1 MQIQLTDKQKSEL
14 EKQHKI
20 ERDKHVSDRMK
31 AVLLY
36 SENWD
41 LHKIGQVLRVH
52 PATIRRY
59 LEDYLTESKLKPG
72 NGGSNSKLSKVQTKE
87 LIVHLETQTYLRVC
101 DICHYVREHYGVDY
115 TVSGMTSWLK
125 QYKFVYKKP
134 KKVPAKVDEEKQK
147 VFIQY
152 YEQLKAKTPETEPIL
167 FIDSVHPTMETRASS
182 GWIRKGQEKHIAT
195 TASRTRLNI
204 TGALHLQSMTLTH
217 ANYDTINAV
226 SLIDFL
232 TRLKAAYPT
241 ATKLHIILD
250 QAGYHRSEEA
260 SNFAENNNI
269 VFHFLPAYS
278 PNLNS
283 IERLWKVMNEY
294 VRNNR
299 FFKSAKEFREQI
311 FGFLNDTFPQ
321 ISEEL
326 KARINDNFHV
336 IKLQNTL

>member
-14 EKQHKI
+14 EKRHKI

-36 SENWD
+36 SEHWS
-41 LHKIGQVLRVH
+41 LEQIGQVLRAH

-59 LEDYLTESKLKPG
+59 LDDYLHEAKLKPG

-87 LIVHLETQTYLRVC
+87 LIIHLETQTYLRVC
-101 DICHYVREHYGVDY
+101 DICHYIREHYGVDY
-115 TVSGMTSWLK
+115 TVSGLTSWLK
-125 QYKFVYKKP
+125 HYKFVYKKP

-147 VFIQY
+147 AFIQY

-232 TRLKAAYPT
+232 TRLKAAYPM
-241 ATKLHIILD
+241 APKLHIILD
-250 QAGYHRSEEA
+250 QAGYHRSEDA

-294 VRNNR
+294 ARNNR
-299 FFKSAKEFREQI
+299 CFKSAKEFREQI

-321 ISEEL
+321 ISEAL
-326 KARINDNFHV
+326 KTRINDNFHV
-336 IKLQNTL
+336 LTLQNAI